1 MILSPGARGFEAAES
16 RDLRWRSLEASEFA
30 NWGAIRR
37 WDWSAARL
45 STAAFLVI
53 LELESKAKAAAGAA
67 PGPRRQCLGWET
79 TVEVVSLVE
88 RETLIGGRMPYRS
101 SLSTPAATVGL
112 EGLRPAFQP
121 LAAFLFRAVPPFH

>member
-45 STAAFLVI
+45 STAGFLVMCGVI
-53 LELESKAKAAAGAA
+53 RELALQWMDSRSCTLFLLQIGREAPAKDFLSIRWKAGMDDPEALHG
-67 PGPRRQCLGWET
+67 GFVCMCWCGW
-79 TVEVVSLVE
+79 
-88 RETLIGGRMPYRS
+88 YDS
-101 SLSTPAATVGL
+101 SVHV
-112 EGLRPAFQP
+112 R
-121 LAAFLFRAVPPFH
+121 